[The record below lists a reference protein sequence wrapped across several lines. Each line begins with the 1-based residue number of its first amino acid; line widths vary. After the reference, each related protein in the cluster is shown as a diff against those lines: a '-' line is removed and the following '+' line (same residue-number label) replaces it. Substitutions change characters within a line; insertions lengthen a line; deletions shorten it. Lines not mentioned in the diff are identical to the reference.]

1 MMSSNSSEADV
12 IKTRISTYDD
22 DNTVVLHA
30 YETKHKF
37 ANETKTEQ
45 EPITV
50 ADASCNTEEQPK
62 SVYDVLTYCQVIY
75 DAIQNL
81 DKKIDGI
88 SRKVSKIQR
97 FNAKAGST
105 NRKPSGFGYGYA
117 YRNYSCLLAKKLKL
131 QKMKKSQ
138 AYETFS
144 YSQSY
149 SPTSPVAVRADNSQS
164 NNPAPSFHMEEY
176 QRAEPEEDPVL
187 SCTPSSVHF
196 SDHSEHGFQPSYAS
210 DGAMPGSSRP
220 YRGSARVNSS
230 QVTSVPVDNDMYLED
245 NFTKHPATW
254 SVEAVVL
261 FLKQT
266 DPKTLSPLVDLF
278 RNHEIDG
285 QALLLLTSDVML
297 KYLGMKLG
305 TVMKLCYYIE
315 QLKQGK
321 CYQN

>member
-22 DNTVVLHA
+22 DNTVL
-30 YETKHKF
+30 YTYDTKHKF
-37 ANETKTEQ
+37 ANETKTE
-45 EPITV
+45 
-50 ADASCNTEEQPK
+50 
-62 SVYDVLTYCQVIY
+62 VIY

-88 SRKVSKIQR
+88 SKKVSKIQR

-149 SPTSPVAVRADNSQS
+149 SPTSPVAVRADDSQS

-187 SCTPSSVHF
+187 SCTPSPVHP

-220 YRGSARVNSS
+220 YRGSTRVNSS
-230 QVTSVPVDNDMYLED
+230 QVISVPVDNDMYLED
-245 NFTKHPATW
+245 NFIKHPATW

-297 KYLGMKLG
+297 MYLGLKLG

-321 CYQN
+321 CFQN

>member
-1 MMSSNSSEADV
+1 MHCFSGVEV
-12 IKTRISTYDD
+12 CHYQIKTRISTYDD
-22 DNTVVLHA
+22 DNTVL
-30 YETKHKF
+30 YTYDTKHKF
-37 ANETKTEQ
+37 ANETKTE

-88 SRKVSKIQR
+88 SKKVSKIQR

-149 SPTSPVAVRADNSQS
+149 SPTSPVAVRADDSQS

-187 SCTPSSVHF
+187 SCTPSPVHP

-220 YRGSARVNSS
+220 YRGSTRVNSS
-230 QVTSVPVDNDMYLED
+230 QVISVPVDNDMYLED
-245 NFTKHPATW
+245 NFIKHPATW

-297 KYLGMKLG
+297 MYLGLKLG

-321 CYQN
+321 CFQN

>member
-1 MMSSNSSEADV
+1 
-12 IKTRISTYDD
+12 
-22 DNTVVLHA
+22 
-30 YETKHKF
+30 
-37 ANETKTEQ
+37 
-45 EPITV
+45 
-50 ADASCNTEEQPK
+50 
-62 SVYDVLTYCQVIY
+62 
-75 DAIQNL
+75 
-81 DKKIDGI
+81 
-88 SRKVSKIQR
+88 
-97 FNAKAGST
+97 
-105 NRKPSGFGYGYA
+105 
-117 YRNYSCLLAKKLKL
+117 
-131 QKMKKSQ
+131 MKKSQ

-149 SPTSPVAVRADNSQS
+149 SPTSPVAVRADDSQS

-187 SCTPSSVHF
+187 SCTPSPVHP

-220 YRGSARVNSS
+220 YRGSTRVNSS
-230 QVTSVPVDNDMYLED
+230 QGKYSPDRSFAVPLSVISVPVDNDMYLED
-245 NFTKHPATW
+245 NFIKHPATW

-297 KYLGMKLG
+297 KYLGLKLG

-321 CYQN
+321 CFQN